1 MFNIY
6 RNNNLLKSEIRNY
19 QFEIK
24 SRKSE
29 ERVWFI

>member
-19 QFEIK
+19 QFETK